1 MTNYSEQYSGRFVI
15 NPHDKITIQ
24 GRDMR
29 LAQKTRN
36 GYVLMNADGTG
47 ISETFDF
54 CQLSRLNMAKEI
66 HHEPDFFNPEASLRR
81 TTVSTARLC
90 DLTAKQRKRL
100 KLRHALVSAFL
111 EMQQESL
118 VRANDSSIEKCMP
131 EICRRAYTYLS
142 DEAPEPEAIL
152 REMEVRSG
160 VRRKP
165 RGGNLVAA
173 VAPVHPRTLRS
184 WLAAFKEFGLNGLA
198 DAISSRGNRMSYFN
212 AEERALLMRTV
223 RESYLSLN
231 RPPKLTTV
239 NDVKIAFRDENKKR
253 EVEGLSALRVP
264 SREAVRK
271 AINSLDK
278 FEVVLARKGHAE
290 AVKLFK
296 PVLGGLQVDRPFQ
309 RVEIDEWSI
318 DLITHL
324 ADTGLLSLFTKEELN
339 DLGLDNKTGRWWI
352 TAAIDCRTRCIVGM
366 KLTLNPTTCASL
378 ECLRMTTSDKG
389 EWADAVGAVSGWH
402 MAATPETLVSDNGP
416 AFKAFKFTEACNDLN
431 IIHELSIAGL
441 PGMRGTV
448 ERAFRTSGTNLLPRL
463 NGRTF
468 SSVLERGDHPAE
480 QRACLRPEDLC
491 FALVRWIV
499 DIYHNTPHAGL
510 GGKTPLKQWEDD
522 LEAGNFPLK
531 ACPTVR
537 SDRLAFGIEVKRH
550 LDKYGVTVLGV
561 KYHSKVLANW
571 YNKFGK
577 QELILRWL
585 ANDIGCVEV
594 RLGDD
599 WYQVEAVGAGF
610 DGLHAQVWLESRRSL
625 KTSNPAKLKWREDT
639 VCNAISAI
647 REMNID
653 RSLQFGLITQNWNSE
668 RVESAEQALFY
679 GFNITGSDVDTTITP
694 GQHGRTVQPS
704 KSEPVVAS
712 QPPEP
717 SVPLRSKTKR
727 KKWNVREGD
736 E

>member
-1 MTNYSEQYSGRFVI
+1 MTNYSEKYSGRFVI
-15 NPHDKITIQ
+15 NSHDKITIR

-66 HHEPDFFNPEASLRR
+66 HHEPDFFTPKAAARR
-81 TTVSTARLC
+81 SAVSTSRLC
-90 DLTAKQRKRL
+90 DLSTKQRMRL

-118 VRANDSSIEKCMP
+118 VKANDRSIEKCMP
-131 EICRRAYTYLS
+131 EICRRAHSYLS
-142 DEAPEPEAIL
+142 DEAPEPEAIQ
-152 REMEVRSG
+152 REIDVRSG
-160 VRRKP
+160 VRRKT

-184 WLAAFKEFGLNGLA
+184 WLAKFTEFGMNGLA
-198 DAISSRGNRMSYFN
+198 DSISNRGNRISYFN

-223 RESYLSLN
+223 KESYLSLN
-231 RPPKLTTV
+231 GPWKATTV
-239 NDVKIAFRDENKKR
+239 DDVKIAFRDENRKR
-253 EVEGLSALRVP
+253 EEQGLSALRVP
-264 SREAVRK
+264 SREAVRN
-271 AINSLDK
+271 AINGLDK
-278 FEVVLARKGHAE
+278 FQVVLARKGHAE

-296 PVLGGLQVDRPFQ
+296 PVSGGLQVDRPFQ

-324 ADTGLLSLFTKEELN
+324 ADSGLLSLFTKEELN

-389 EWADAVGAVSGWH
+389 SWADAVGAVSGWH

-416 AFKAFKFTEACNDLN
+416 AFKAFKFTEACNDLK
-431 IIHELSIAGL
+431 ITHELSIAGM
-441 PGMRGTV
+441 PSMRGTI
-448 ERAFRTSGTNLLPRL
+448 ERVFRTAAMNLLPRL

-480 QRACLRPEDLC
+480 KRACLGPEDLC

-499 DIYHNTPHAGL
+499 DIYHNTPHSGL
-510 GGKTPLKQWEDD
+510 GGKTPLEQWEDD
-522 LEAGNFPLK
+522 AKDGNFPLK
-531 ACPTVR
+531 ACPSVR
-537 SDRLAFGIEVKRH
+537 SDRLAFGVEVKRH
-550 LDKYGVTVLGV
+550 LDKYGVSVLGI
-561 KYHSKVLANW
+561 KYHSEALANW
-571 YNKFGK
+571 YIKFGK
-577 QELILRWL
+577 QKMVVRWL
-585 ANDIGCVEV
+585 ASDIGCVEV
-594 RLGDD
+594 RLGDE
-599 WYQVEAVGAGF
+599 WHQLEAVGSGF
-610 DGLHAQVWLESRRSL
+610 DGLHAQVWLEARRSL

-639 VCNAISAI
+639 VCDAISAI
-647 REMNID
+647 REMNIH
-653 RSLQFGLITQNWNSE
+653 RSLQFGLITQNWNPE
-668 RVESAEQALFY
+668 RVESAEQNLFC

-694 GQHGRTVQPS
+694 GQYGRTVQPS
-704 KSEPVVAS
+704 KTEAVVVS

-717 SVPLRSKTKR
+717 SVPSRSKNMR
-727 KKWNVREGD
+727 KKWDVREGD